1 MITINDLHIQFR
13 NETGFGVDKD
23 TVGYY
28 KWIENLY
35 LDKLNE
41 EMKLNEKI
49 TNFML
54 QDGE

>member
-1 MITINDLHIQFR
+1 MITINDLYIQFR
-13 NETGFGVDKD
+13 NETGMSVDKD

-41 EMKLNEKI
+41 EKELNDKLTE
-49 TNFML
+49 FML
-54 QDGE
+54 QDEE

>member
-13 NETGFGVDKD
+13 NETGMGVDKD
-23 TVGYY
+23 TVDYY
-28 KWIENLY
+28 KWLENLY

-41 EMKLNEKI
+41 EQELNDKLTE
-49 TNFML
+49 FML